1 MNLDQRFPVEISY
14 GSSFGPG
21 YSTDIVVAKS
31 GREYRNQVWLNSRYV
46 GDVAYGVKRLSDMQ
60 QLVAFFRIAGG
71 RAHTFRYKDWGDFQ
85 ATDSYFATGD
95 GSTRSY
101 QLYKRYT
108 AGSDT
113 DDRKIT
119 RPIDPITLQRDGE
132 EFTDFTLN
140 EDTGVVTLLPGES
153 ETSTDL
159 SVANTDSSFNS
170 SSTDLSVFAVGDVI
184 NVSGF
189 TEADNNGQFK
199 VATSSANKITVTNND
214 GDPVVLV
221 DESAGDSVTIE
232 EEPSL
237 PGGVFT
243 WSGEFDVPC
252 RFDTDTLSIV
262 YEDYESQATTAPI
275 IEVLE

>member
-1 MNLDQRFPVEISY
+1 MKVMYNLI
-14 GSSFGPG
+14 
-21 YSTDIVVAKS
+21 
-31 GREYRNQVWLNSRYV
+31 
-46 GDVAYGVKRLSDMQ
+46 
-60 QLVAFFRIAGG
+60 
-71 RAHTFRYKDWGDFQ
+71 
-85 ATDSYFATGD
+85 
-95 GSTRSY
+95 
-101 QLYKRYT
+101 
-108 AGSDT
+108 
-113 DDRKIT
+113 
-119 RPIDPITLQRDGE
+119 
-132 EFTDFTLN
+132 
-140 EDTGVVTLLPGES
+140 
-153 ETSTDL
+153 TSTVRCL
-159 SVANTDSSFNS
+159 HRFI
-170 SSTDLSVFAVGDVI
+170 LSVFAVGDVI